1 MKEKL
6 LAFVALALMA
16 TAAAA
21 QPEFPMNATWKD
33 SAKLYIRALK
43 EGALVVRLQSRSL
56 AIARLRDAGN
66 AAAAN
71 NIMVTQREE
80 NLKIVSA
87 FRKSFDFCNVYFIYA
102 DSTDAWLLGKH
113 EGYFLNDGLEITPSI
128 TLKESFSLLAEEG
141 NPHQPV
147 AYDETRPNQETSE
160 RGYLN
165 NAIVIYDPRLK
176 LLKEP
181 FPYYAQE
188 PFPQN
193 LAASNWSVKVQSL
206 NKKLVSF
213 YEKSTR

>member
-1 MKEKL
+1 MGL
-6 LAFVALALMA
+6 VALVWMA

-56 AIARLRDAGN
+56 AMARLRDAGD

-71 NIMVTQREE
+71 NIMVAQREE

-87 FRKSFDFCNVYFIYA
+87 FRKSFDFCKVYFIYA
-102 DSTDAWLLGKH
+102 DSTEAWLRAKR
-113 EGYFLNDGLEITPSI
+113 EGYLLNDDLEITRSI

-193 LAASNWSVKVQSL
+193 LAASNWRAKVESL
-206 NKKLVSF
+206 NKKLKAF